1 MLTST
6 AFWASAGERAIKTVA
21 QTALALLGTS
31 QLVSV
36 VSVDWAEIG
45 GVAVLAGILS
55 LLTSI
60 ALPANETKA
69 SVLLEAAQKAAAA
82 SAPEKK
88 APAKAPAKNT
98 AEAKKP
104 GTTKK

>member
-21 QTALALLGTS
+21 QTAIALLGTS

-36 VSVDWAEIG
+36 VNVDWAEIG
-45 GVAVLAGILS
+45 GVSVLAGILS

-60 ALPANETKA
+60 ALPSAETKH
-69 SVLLEAAQKAAAA
+69 SVRAEAEALRAAKA
-82 SAPEKK
+82 
-88 APAKAPAKNT
+88 APAKKV
-98 AEAKKP
+98 AKK
-104 GTTKK
+104 

>member
-31 QLVSV
+31 QLISVVSIDWTEIAGVSV
-36 VSVDWAEIG
+36 VA
-45 GVAVLAGILS
+45 GVIS

-60 ALPANETKA
+60 ALPSAEVKQ
-69 SVLLEAAQKAAAA
+69 SIRLESEATAAAA
-82 SAPEKK
+82 AAAARKIAEAAAPKK
-88 APAKAPAKNT
+88 A
-98 AEAKKP
+98 AKK
-104 GTTKK
+104 

>member
-45 GVAVLAGILS
+45 GVSILAGILS

-60 ALPANETKA
+60 ALPAAETKSA
-69 SVLLEAAQKAAAA
+69 VRAEAA
-82 SAPEKK
+82 KK
-88 APAKAPAKNT
+88 
-98 AEAKKP
+98 
-104 GTTKK
+104 

>member
-6 AFWASAGERAIKTVA
+6 VFWSSAGERAIKTLA

-36 VSVDWAEIG
+36 LSIDWVEVAGVS
-45 GVAVLAGILS
+45 VLAGILS

-60 ALPANETKA
+60 AFPATETKSA
-69 SVLLEAAQKAAAA
+69 VRAQAEARLAATKAAA
-82 SAPEKK
+82 KK
-88 APAKAPAKNT
+88 PV
-98 AEAKKP
+98 AKKS
-104 GTTKK
+104 TKK

>member
-36 VSVDWAEIG
+36 VNVDWAEIG
-45 GVAVLAGILS
+45 GVSILAGILS

-60 ALPANETKA
+60 ALPSAETKQ
-69 SVLLEAAQKAAAA
+69 SVRVESEARTAANA
-82 SAPEKK
+82 
-88 APAKAPAKNT
+88 APAKKTRA
-98 AEAKKP
+98 
-104 GTTKK
+104 TKK

>member
-36 VSVDWAEIG
+36 IDINWAEVG
-45 GVAVLAGILS
+45 GVAALAGILS
-55 LLTSI
+55 LLTSVAI
-60 ALPANETKA
+60 PAEETKTA
-69 SVLLEAAQKAAAA
+69 IRAEAA
-82 SAPEKK
+82 KK
-88 APAKAPAKNT
+88 
-98 AEAKKP
+98 
-104 GTTKK
+104 